1 MAEIRWTSQAV
12 EDLQSIADFI
22 ARDSE
27 NYAKMFV
34 NKIMNSLDQIIAF
47 SMSGRIVSEFKQVD
61 VREVILGSYRI
72 IYRVKDNVAEL
83 LTIHHSAQL
92 LPVSIIDKKP

>member
-1 MAEIRWTSQAV
+1 MADIRWTDQAV

-34 NKIMNSLDQIIAF
+34 NKIMNSLDQVIAF
-47 SMSGRIVSEFKQVD
+47 PMSGRVVSEFKQED
-61 VREVILGSYRI
+61 VREMILGSYRI
-72 IYRVKDNVAEL
+72 IYRVKDDVAEL
-83 LTIHHSAQL
+83 LTIHHSAKL
-92 LPVSIIDKKP
+92 LSVSIIDQET

>member
-1 MAEIRWTSQAV
+1 MAEIRWTNQAV
-12 EDLQSIADFI
+12 DDLESIAEFI

-34 NKIMNSLDQIIAF
+34 HKIMKSLDQIIAF
-47 SMSGRIVSEFKQVD
+47 PMSGRIVSEFKQENI
-61 VREVILGSYRI
+61 RELVVGSYRI
-72 IYRVKDNVAEL
+72 IYRIKEDVAEL

-92 LPVSIIDKKP
+92 LSVSIIDQNS

>member
-1 MAEIRWTSQAV
+1 MADIRWTDQAV
-12 EDLQSIADFI
+12 EDLESIANFI

-34 NKIMNSLDQIIAF
+34 NKIMNSLEQVKTF
-47 SMSGRIVSEFKQVD
+47 PMSGRVVHEFKQNNI
-61 VREVILGSYRI
+61 REVILGNYRI
-72 IYRVKDNVAEL
+72 IYRVKDDVAEL

-92 LPVSIIDKKP
+92 LSVSIID

>member
-1 MAEIRWTSQAV
+1 MADIRWTDQAA
-12 EDLQSIADFI
+12 EDLESIANFI

-27 NYAKMFV
+27 SYAKMFV
-34 NKIMNSLDQIIAF
+34 SKIMNSLEQVKAF
-47 SMSGRIVSEFKQVD
+47 PMSGRIVPEFKKEN

-72 IYRVKDNVAEL
+72 IYRVKDDIAEL

-92 LPVSIIDKKP
+92 LSVSIIDTKP

>member
-1 MAEIRWTSQAV
+1 MAEIRWTNQAV
-12 EDLQSIADFI
+12 EDLESIANFI

-34 NKIMNSLDQIIAF
+34 NKIMKSLDQVIAF
-47 SMSGRIVSEFKQVD
+47 PMSGRIVSEFKQD
-61 VREVILGSYRI
+61 DIREVILGSYRI
-72 IYRVKDNVAEL
+72 IYRTKDDVAEL

-92 LPVSIIDKKP
+92 LSVSVIDQEP

>member
-1 MAEIRWTSQAV
+1 MAEIRWTNQAV
-12 EDLQSIADFI
+12 DDLESIAEFI

-34 NKIMNSLDQIIAF
+34 HKIMKSLDQIISF
-47 SMSGRIVSEFKQVD
+47 PMSGRIVSEFKQENI
-61 VREVILGSYRI
+61 RELVVGSYRI
-72 IYRVKDNVAEL
+72 IYRIKEDVAEL

-92 LPVSIIDKKP
+92 LSVSIIDQNS